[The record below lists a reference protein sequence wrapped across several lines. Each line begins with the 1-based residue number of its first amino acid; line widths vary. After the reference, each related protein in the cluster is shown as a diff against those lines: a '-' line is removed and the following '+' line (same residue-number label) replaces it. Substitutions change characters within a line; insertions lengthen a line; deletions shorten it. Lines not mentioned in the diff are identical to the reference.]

1 MNLLESA
8 GFSRANPYYIVQ
20 QGKVCNMTRN
30 CHKCAMLAADGVTD
44 SITLASRAQIAAL
57 STMKDSQRLAL
68 LKEVGGTK
76 IYEERRH
83 DSLKLMAES
92 EGRSQRIQEVV
103 RRASNPLSTLVSTF
117 CCTLTGDLHIR
128 I

>member
-1 MNLLESA
+1 
-8 GFSRANPYYIVQ
+8 
-20 QGKVCNMTRN
+20 
-30 CHKCAMLAADGVTD
+30 
-44 SITLASRAQIAAL
+44 
-57 STMKDSQRLAL
+57 MKDSQRLAL

-103 RRASNPLSTLVSTF
+103 SRASSPP
-117 CCTLTGDLHIR
+117 CPP
-128 I
+128 

>member
-1 MNLLESA
+1 MSA
-8 GFSRANPYYIVQ
+8 ARE
-20 QGKVCNMTRN
+20 
-30 CHKCAMLAADGVTD
+30 
-44 SITLASRAQIAAL
+44 QIAAL
-57 STMKDSQRLAL
+57 STMKDSQRLVL

-103 RRASNPLSTLVSTF
+103 RGAHFSFWAEFPAACSNEA
-117 CCTLTGDLHIR
+117 CAGCA
-128 I
+128 

>member
-1 MNLLESA
+1 MRTTSSACTLVASLIMNTSA
-8 GFSRANPYYIVQ
+8 S
-20 QGKVCNMTRN
+20 
-30 CHKCAMLAADGVTD
+30 H
-44 SITLASRAQIAAL
+44 AQIAAL

-103 RRASNPLSTLVSTF
+103 SRASCPP
-117 CCTLTGDLHIR
+117 
-128 I
+128 

>member
-1 MNLLESA
+1 
-8 GFSRANPYYIVQ
+8 
-20 QGKVCNMTRN
+20 
-30 CHKCAMLAADGVTD
+30 
-44 SITLASRAQIAAL
+44 
-57 STMKDSQRLAL
+57 MKDSQRLAL

-103 RRASNPLSTLVSTF
+103 CGVPCPPHLRVFNWAREGLRSLSYV
-117 CCTLTGDLHIR
+117 
-128 I
+128 

>member
-1 MNLLESA
+1 VCTTSVLHPHAA
-8 GFSRANPYYIVQ
+8 GGIVD
-20 QGKVCNMTRN
+20 NNT
-30 CHKCAMLAADGVTD
+30 
-44 SITLASRAQIAAL
+44 SASRAQIAAL

-103 RRASNPLSTLVSTF
+103 RRAPVHRVHLDIHGQLHAHRVCPASDLKRV
-117 CCTLTGDLHIR
+117 CC
-128 I
+128 